1 MKNDYYKNEDYLE
14 IEFFCNEVV
23 ADYTAQTAYYEKCIS
38 DLESEMRELKE
49 KGNKE
54 KEINALNEKITRYKG
69 FYEESFVKTNK
80 IRHFVDFYY
89 QLLSNAEKEILYQ
102 RSFFNEK
109 NDNPGEKSRRFNLR
123 EIERNKL
130 ANELHDSCIQNMTGI
145 THKCELALRLFEIDE
160 TRARMEVASM
170 VGDLKKT
177 IMDLRDIIYDL
188 RPPTLND
195 FDLMDAIQNYCTH
208 KDQLKTV
215 RVSLKTEN
223 PKRELSD
230 IIKTNL
236 YRIAQEAFNN
246 ILEHS
251 EAHTAKFVLIYN
263 EDTVSL
269 MITDDGIG
277 ISEEVKS
284 DNEKKEHHFGMLI
297 MKERVEFLNG
307 KFEIITPMNKG
318 TEILVT
324 VPYKY

>member
-14 IEFFCNEVV
+14 IEFFCNEVI

-38 DLESEMRELKE
+38 DLESELHDLKE

-54 KEINALNEKITRYKG
+54 DEINALNEKLTRYKK
-69 FYEESFVKTNK
+69 FYEESFIKTNK

-89 QLLSNAEKEILYQ
+89 QLLNNAEKEIIYQ
-102 RSFFNEK
+102 KTLVDEK
-109 NDNPGEKSRRFNLR
+109 KDNSVGKTRRFNLR

-145 THKCELALRLFEIDE
+145 THKCELAIRLFEIDE

-170 VGDLKKT
+170 VDDLKKT

-195 FDLMDAIQNYCTH
+195 FDLIDSIQNYCTH

-215 RVSLKTEN
+215 RVFVKTEN
-223 PKRELSD
+223 QKRDLSD

-251 EAHTAKFVLIYN
+251 GAHTAKFVLIYN

-269 MITDDGIG
+269 KITDDGVG
-277 ISEEVKS
+277 ISEDVKT
-284 DNEKKEHHFGMLI
+284 EKEKNEHHFGMLI
-297 MKERVEFLNG
+297 MKERAEFLNG
-307 KFEIITPMNKG
+307 KFEIFAPKNKG
-318 TEILVT
+318 TGILVT